1 LLIDKPADGVMDE
14 PALLACDFNPLDS
27 IATVKKAITRRTA
40 IKPGRQSLFYRSE
53 SGRDD
58 QTLASLGIR
67 AGSTLRLMLGG
78 RPSPGEPS
86 FGDAQ
91 IYIKSCVD
99 LHHQGILTV

>member
-27 IATVKKAITRRTA
+27 IATVKKAIT
-40 IKPGRQSLFYRSE
+40 PGRQSLFFRSE